1 MPAYLQMLQE
11 YLQNA
16 TTNENIDSEL
26 ENKGVYTTGYVRG
39 SRDAKRGLERNK
51 VYEFGT
57 KVDT

>member
-26 ENKGVYTTGYVRG
+26 ENIKECTQRATLGAVETQKEV
-39 SRDAKRGLERNK
+39 
-51 VYEFGT
+51 
-57 KVDT
+57 